1 RRSLLGADR
10 LYYGPQE
17 RDYSDETAARVDEE
31 IRRIVDH
38 VFDET
43 VALLGQRREILD
55 RSARLLLEKET
66 LDERE
71 LQVLV
76 DTVEQPELGPA
87 ATPPVA

>member
-1 RRSLLGADR
+1 M
-10 LYYGPQE
+10 
-17 RDYSDETAARVDEE
+17 
-31 IRRIVDH
+31 VDH

-71 LQVLV
+71 LQAFVE
-76 DTVEQPELGPA
+76 TVERPA
-87 ATPPVA
+87 RGRTA